1 MGLKKFL
8 FKLLNKKKDFI
19 LFSIK
24 SSIFPLIKKLKL
36 ILNIK
41 KIFEFK
47 CIKRVITF
55 NISQI
60 LRKEK
65 IFMEKFLNL
74 HFLGIT

>member
-1 MGLKKFL
+1 MKVIIASHL
-8 FKLLNKKKDFI
+8 I

-24 SSIFPLIKKLKL
+24 SFFSLIKKLKL

-60 LRKEK
+60 LRIEN
-65 IFMEKFLNL
+65 IFFMEKFLNL
-74 HFLGIT
+74 NFLGIA